1 MKQVAHLYKIT
12 NQITGDYYVGKHNG
26 WKQNGYWGSGIKLKH
41 NLNKYG
47 VENFKYEILCYGSVE
62 YILELEGKYVTE
74 QLLESDEKCLNL
86 IPGGLGI
93 EIFTEEL
100 RKKLSDTKKG
110 HLMYKDIKR
119 NEKIRQALL
128 GTKLSEERKEKIRQK
143 AIGRK
148 QSFEQIQNRVSK
160 IKKLIWVH
168 NGETNRRILPELFEE
183 FKQNGFV
190 RGQIIK
196 RKNLNG

>member
-1 MKQVAHLYKIT
+1 MEQVTHLYKVT
-12 NQITGDYYVGKHNG
+12 NQVTGQYYEGKHNG
-26 WKQNGYWGSGIKLKH
+26 WKQGLYWGSGIRLKY
-41 NLNKYG
+41 NQNKYG
-47 VENFKYEILCYGSVE
+47 IENFKYEILCYGPVE

-74 QLLESDEKCLNL
+74 YLIESDKKCLNL

-100 RKKLSDTKKG
+100 RKKLSDARKG
-110 HLMYKDIKR
+110 HPMYKDTKR
-119 NEKIRQALL
+119 NEKIKQTLL

-148 QSFEQIQNRVSK
+148 QSFEQIQNRVNK

-168 NGETNRRILPELFEE
+168 NGEKNRRILPELFDE
-183 FKQNGFV
+183 FKQNGFI
-190 RGQIIK
+190 RGQIK
-196 RKNLNG
+196 KEKLSG